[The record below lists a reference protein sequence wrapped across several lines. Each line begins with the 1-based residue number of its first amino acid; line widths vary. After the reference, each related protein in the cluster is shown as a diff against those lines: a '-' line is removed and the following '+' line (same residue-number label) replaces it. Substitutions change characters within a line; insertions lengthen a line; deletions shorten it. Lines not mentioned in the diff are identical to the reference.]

1 MKKVKILT
9 ITLIIGLITMI
20 SFCGVY
26 VQYQNRMENKVKDY
40 SYAMDLKG
48 ARNIRLKVNTENKTI
63 IKDSEGNPV
72 ENTDNL
78 TDEQIAEKGYTK
90 EETPYNSEEVKN
102 LENYKKS
109 KEVIEKRLKNLKVEN
124 YITKLD
130 EQTGDIIIDVPEN
143 DKTDSVI
150 SNINTVGKFE
160 IVDSETNEVLMTND
174 DIKSSA
180 VLYSSEPTTATTY
193 GTLVYLNIKFTK
205 DGAKKLEDISNKYVE
220 VKDNNT
226 ENQTTENSSEE
237 TSGSDSE
244 TTEKKITLKIDDE
257 EIMSTSFDEPLKTGE
272 LRLSIGSATTD
283 TEKLQEYI
291 DQASSMAAVLDSG
304 KTPVTYEIE
313 ENKYILSDITD
324 NELQVVIYA
333 MLAIVVIALIVFI
346 IKYKSLGALG
356 VISYI
361 GLVSVLML
369 IVRYTNVVLSI
380 EGIFGIAIVFVLNYI
395 FVNKLL
401 SKVNKYGKE
410 LKVQDVKKANKETY
424 KEFFIGIMPVMIMV
438 VTFCFIKWIPIS
450 SFGMVMFWGI
460 SLIAIYNVIVTNSL
474 LKVGADLKIGGKKK

>member
-1 MKKVKILT
+1 M
-9 ITLIIGLITMI
+9 
-20 SFCGVY
+20 
-26 VQYQNRMENKVKDY
+26 
-40 SYAMDLKG
+40 
-48 ARNIRLKVNTENKTI
+48 
-63 IKDSEGNPV
+63 
-72 ENTDNL
+72 
-78 TDEQIAEKGYTK
+78 
-90 EETPYNSEEVKN
+90 
-102 LENYKKS
+102 
-109 KEVIEKRLKNLKVEN
+109 
-124 YITKLD
+124 
-130 EQTGDIIIDVPEN
+130 
-143 DKTDSVI
+143 
-150 SNINTVGKFE
+150 
-160 IVDSETNEVLMTND
+160 
-174 DIKSSA
+174 
-180 VLYSSEPTTATTY
+180 
-193 GTLVYLNIKFTK
+193 
-205 DGAKKLEDISNKYVE
+205 
-220 VKDNNT
+220 
-226 ENQTTENSSEE
+226 
-237 TSGSDSE
+237 
-244 TTEKKITLKIDDE
+244 KIDDE
-257 EIMSTSFDEPLKTGE
+257 EIMSTSFDEQLKTGE